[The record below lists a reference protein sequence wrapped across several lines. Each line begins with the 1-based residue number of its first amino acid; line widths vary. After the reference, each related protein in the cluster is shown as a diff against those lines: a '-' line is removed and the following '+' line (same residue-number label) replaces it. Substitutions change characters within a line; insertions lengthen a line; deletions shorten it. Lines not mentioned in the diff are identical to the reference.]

1 MYLTHCN
8 VNKTVLPAI
17 QYWGSTKQQNSA
29 TGYTVLGGPQ
39 TTKHCYHQYSTGGG
53 HKTTKEAYRLNS
65 TGGAQNNKTVLPAVQ
80 YWGTQN
86 NKTLQPAIQ
95 YWGTQN
101 NKTIL
106 PPVHP
111 NWITC
116 RACKH
121 QSSADTRGESWS
133 HTGTQA
139 SWDSHCVP
147 CAPGCAS
154 WSSGQCRTRPWPAKT
169 PAAWHRPSNPSEQ
182 EINMRHEIR

>member
-1 MYLTHCN
+1 MAIIHGIAIAIIQFRVGKAHNSAVHWEKRYFQEDIFRNMYLTHCN

-29 TGYTVLGGPQ
+29 TGYTVLGGHQ

-53 HKTTKEAYRLNS
+53 HKTTKQAYRLNS

-111 NWITC
+111 N
-116 RACKH
+116 
-121 QSSADTRGESWS
+121 
-133 HTGTQA
+133 
-139 SWDSHCVP
+139 
-147 CAPGCAS
+147 
-154 WSSGQCRTRPWPAKT
+154 
-169 PAAWHRPSNPSEQ
+169 
-182 EINMRHEIR
+182 